1 MALTKTIQLPT
12 GITVE
17 NAYNRVA
24 NVSIIGKDRV
34 RFSLTAHVD
43 AGKIAFTSQ
52 EFDAPY
58 DMNGANPIAQA
69 YGHLKTLPEFV
80 DAQDC

>member
-1 MALTKTIQLPT
+1 MALTKTIQLAT

-17 NAYNRVA
+17 NAYNRVV
-24 NVSIIGKDRV
+24 NVSLIGKDRL

-43 AGKIAFTSQ
+43 AEKIAFSSQ

-58 DMNGANPIAQA
+58 DMNGANPLYQA
-69 YGHLKTLPEFV
+69 YAHLKTLPEFV
-80 DAQDC
+80 GATDC